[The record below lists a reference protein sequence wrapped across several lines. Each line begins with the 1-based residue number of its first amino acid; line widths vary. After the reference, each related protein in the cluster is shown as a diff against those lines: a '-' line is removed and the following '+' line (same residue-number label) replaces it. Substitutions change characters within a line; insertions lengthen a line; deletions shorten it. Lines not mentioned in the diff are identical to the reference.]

1 MTPSSHKPCPPSP
14 PATCAGGG
22 GEHISTSLVALHKCL
37 YGPVFERGGRG
48 QAHLGRAADGWF
60 GAQASTIAQKLYAAF
75 NNLVDEHKAALIG
88 FEFLLIGVYGGLL
101 SRGKAGAAVRGC
113 RSERRG
119 EVNKCCGGD
128 AAVLS

>member
-1 MTPSSHKPCPPSP
+1 M
-14 PATCAGGG
+14 
-22 GEHISTSLVALHKCL
+22 
-37 YGPVFERGGRG
+37 
-48 QAHLGRAADGWF
+48 HLGRAADGWF
-60 GAQASTIAQKLYAAF
+60 GAQASTIARKPYAAF